1 MFDIFELVP
10 RLAPPI
16 KLIDVG
22 AMSMGDRELF
32 RPLIE
37 EGGAQVVGF
46 EPEPVECEKLT
57 AQHGPSH
64 TFLPCVIGDGTKRTF
79 HTCNLAWTSSLYPP
93 NTPLLS
99 LFQNLENLMQVVSTQ
114 EVQTVRLDDIP
125 QAAAADY
132 LKLDVQG
139 AELDVLRGSTRLLS
153 DIVFIQTEVEF
164 VPLYHG
170 QPLFSEV
177 DQALRKA
184 GFLLHRFAEIAGR
197 AFRPLVLNDDMN
209 AMGSQFLWA
218 DAFYVR
224 NFTDLHMLSPDKL
237 LSLAVIL
244 HLVSQSYDMVPL
256 VLRHYDRQ
264 MGTRKSLDYLHRLAG
279 TGGPIAAMS
288 HHG

>member
-1 MFDIFELVP
+1 MFDIFEIVP
-10 RLAPPI
+10 RPASPI

-37 EGGAQVVGF
+37 QGGAQMVGF
-46 EPEPVECEKLT
+46 EPEPVECEKL
-57 AQHGPSH
+57 AAHHGPPH
-64 TFLPCVIGDGTKRTF
+64 TFLPCMVGDGSKKTF

-93 NTPLLS
+93 NTPLLA
-99 LFQNLENLMQVVSTQ
+99 LFQNLENLMRVVSTQ

-125 QAAAADY
+125 DAAGADY

-139 AELDVLRGSTRLLS
+139 AELDVLRGAARLLA
-153 DIVFIQTEVEF
+153 DIVFIQAEVEF
-164 VPLYHG
+164 VPLYRG
-170 QPLFSEV
+170 QPLFAEV

-197 AFRPLVLNDDMN
+197 AFRPLVVNNDIN

-224 NFTDLHMLSPDKL
+224 NFMDLEMISPDKL
-237 LSLAVIL
+237 LSLAIIL
-244 HLVSQSYDMVPL
+244 HLVSESYDMVPL
-256 VLRHYDRQ
+256 VLRQYDQQR
-264 MGTRKSLDYLHRLAG
+264 GTRTSLEYLGRL
-279 TGGPIAAMS
+279 S
-288 HHG
+288 ESVK

>member
-1 MFDIFELVP
+1 MFDIFEVVSRP
-10 RLAPPI
+10 ASPI

-32 RPLIE
+32 RPLVE
-37 EGGAQVVGF
+37 KGGAQVVGF

-57 AQHGPSH
+57 AQHGPPH
-64 TFLPCVIGDGTKRTF
+64 RFLPCVIGDGSKRTF

-125 QAAAADY
+125 QAAGADY
-132 LKLDVQG
+132 LKVDVQG
-139 AELDVLRGSTRLLS
+139 AELDVLRGGTRLLA
-153 DIVFIQTEVEF
+153 DIVFVQTEVEF
-164 VPLYHG
+164 VPLYRG
-170 QPLFSEV
+170 QPLFAEV

-197 AFRPLVLNDDMN
+197 AFRPLVLNNDIN

-224 NFTDLHMLSPDKL
+224 NFMDLHTLSPTKL

-256 VLRHYDRQ
+256 VLRHYDKK
-264 MGTRKSLDYLHRLAG
+264 MGTETSLEYLQRLAG
-279 TGGPIAAMS
+279 SAR
-288 HHG
+288 